1 MPDPTPYQLV
11 WREIALTL
19 RRLANLAEQ
28 VGDPSITHTPT
39 LGMLAEQAGV
49 KIPADPPAAPAA
61 ETAAPAPAPARRPS
75 AGKKA
80 PDSAPAAPAS
90 AASDLPGMGAPP
102 APAAAPPATSAP
114 TEAEPAPPVAT
125 VQAVIAA
132 MQAHAA
138 RFKAHGGAV
147 ATLKKVKT
155 IDPAFS
161 SASSVPEAR
170 RAEVIEKLNADQ
182 PGA

>member
-1 MPDPTPYQLV
+1 MSDPTPHQLV

-39 LGMLAEQAGV
+39 LGMLAEQAG
-49 KIPADPPAAPAA
+49 IPVQTDPPAAVASA
-61 ETAAPAPAPARRPS
+61 GETAAPAPPPSRRAS

-80 PDSAPAAPAS
+80 PDSAPAAPAP
-90 AASDLPGMGAPP
+90 AASDLPGMGAP
-102 APAAAPPATSAP
+102 APAAAPPV
-114 TEAEPAPPVAT
+114 EAKPVPPAAT

>member
-39 LGMLAEQAGV
+39 LGMLAEQAG
-49 KIPADPPAAPAA
+49 IPVQTDPPAAVASA
-61 ETAAPAPAPARRPS
+61 GETAAPAPPPSRRAP

-80 PDSAPAAPAS
+80 PDSAPAAPAP
-90 AASDLPGMGAPP
+90 AASDLPGMGAP
-102 APAAAPPATSAP
+102 APAAAPPV
-114 TEAEPAPPVAT
+114 EAKPVPPAAT

>member
-39 LGMLAEQAGV
+39 LGMLAEQAG
-49 KIPADPPAAPAA
+49 IPVQTDPPAAVASA
-61 ETAAPAPAPARRPS
+61 GETAAPAPPPSRRAP

-80 PDSAPAAPAS
+80 PDSAPAAPAP
-90 AASDLPGMGAPP
+90 AASDLPGMGAPG
-102 APAAAPPATSAP
+102 PAAAPPV
-114 TEAEPAPPVAT
+114 EAKPVPPAAT